1 MSGKIVD
8 VRDQVLT
15 ICFVPD
21 SFIRSMRRM
30 RRSSM
35 KGPFLLERDMD

>member
-1 MSGKIVD
+1 VD
-8 VRDQVLT
+8 VRDQVFT

-21 SFIRSMRRM
+21 SFICSMRLR

-35 KGPFLLERDMD
+35 KGPFLLERDIG